1 MPNFKNPPIPNLSAR
16 VWRDPVLWLAFGF
29 GTGLS
34 PKAPGTVGTLPGIAL
49 LAIVGG
55 LAGAMAPFWIAG
67 LLVVLGLAGVWICGA
82 ASRRL
87 GVHDYGG
94 IVWDEIVG
102 VLVPFVVMPI
112 TPLTLLLGFVCF
124 RLFDVLKPWPIRWL
138 DQHVHGGL
146 GIMVDDLLAGVFALA
161 LMWLMLSAGAHWHGF

>member
-1 MPNFKNPPIPNLSAR
+1 MNKPKTPPIPRWASR

-29 GTGLS
+29 GTGLA

-49 LAIVGG
+49 AALIGG
-55 LAGAMAPFWIAG
+55 LAGTAAPAVI
-67 LLVVLGLAGVWICGA
+67 LLALLALIPLGVWLCGE

-94 IVWDEIVG
+94 IVFDEVVG
-102 VLVPFVVMPI
+102 VLIPFLVLPI
-112 TPLTLLLGFVCF
+112 TPLNLLLAFLAF
-124 RLFDVLKPWPIRWL
+124 RLFDVWKPWPIRWL
-138 DQHVHGGL
+138 DRRVHGGL

-161 LMWLMLSAGAHWHGF
+161 AVWVLLWILAL